1 LPDDNFGQRIKT
13 MVSLSRSGQANKAY
27 GCGNTHINFCSRVK
41 SFLDV
46 NISQSIIGNAF
57 HWL

>member
-1 LPDDNFGQRIKT
+1 

-57 HWL
+57 HWLWLPVKTHK